1 MHKRGKYVDALRT
14 VKYCNIPFWRDPE
27 SWRSQCSVPAVK
39 VKLRR
44 GEREGHP
51 PIRQQDVERGH
62 RLERGGWDQASQQ
75 SSVINF
81 IPGRGNLKNDEAFSQ
96 DKTTRS

>member
-27 SWRSQCSVPAVK
+27 SWRSQCSVSAVK

-44 GEREGHP
+44 GERETSAHP
-51 PIRQQDVERGH
+51 TTGCREGAER
-62 RLERGGWDQASQQ
+62 EREGWDQASQH
-75 SSVINF
+75 
-81 IPGRGNLKNDEAFSQ
+81 
-96 DKTTRS
+96 